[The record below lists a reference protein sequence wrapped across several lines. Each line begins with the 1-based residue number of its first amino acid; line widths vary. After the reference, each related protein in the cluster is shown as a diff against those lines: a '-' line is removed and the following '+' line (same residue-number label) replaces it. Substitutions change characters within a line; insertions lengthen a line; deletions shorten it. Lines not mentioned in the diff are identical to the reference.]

1 MLIDSR
7 RTLIVPGDY
16 NVTLAYCADHFV
28 KVARKAIQQHGAFFV
43 ALSGGSTPKA
53 IFERISH
60 SPYKEEI
67 DWSKVHLFWSDERS
81 VPPTDPDSNYAMAMH
96 AGLDKMP
103 IPKEQIHRMCAES
116 AIEKNAHAYEETI
129 KKVLQ
134 GAPFDLIMLGVG
146 EDGHTASLF
155 PNTEGLKETKRLVIA
170 NHVPQKNSWRM
181 TMTFPCLNSAR
192 LTLFYVLGASKK
204 EILAKILP
212 PGDQYPSQHVG
223 TLDCPALFIADD
235 AAVGR

>member
-1 MLIDSR
+1 MLIDSK

-16 NVTLAYCADHFV
+16 TITLAYCADHFV
-28 KVARKAIQQHGAFFV
+28 KAAMRAIQQHGAFFV

-53 IFERISH
+53 LFERISS
-60 SPYKEEI
+60 SPYKEQI

-81 VPPTDPDSNYAMAMH
+81 VPPSDPDSNYGMAMH
-96 AGLDKMP
+96 AGLEKMP
-103 IPKEQIHRMCAES
+103 IPKTQIHRMCAEID
-116 AIEKNAHAYEETI
+116 IEKNALAYEETI

-155 PNTEGLKETKRLVIA
+155 PDTEGLKETKRLIIA
-170 NHVPQKNSWRM
+170 NHVPQKKTWRM
-181 TMTFPCLNSAR
+181 TMTFPCLNNAH

-204 EILAKILP
+204 EILSKILP
-212 PGDQYPSQHVG
+212 PGDKYPSQHVG
-223 TLDCPALFIADD
+223 TPNHPALFIADD
-235 AAVGR
+235 AAMTE